1 MVKVVILINK
11 NPEWEEYLQPIL
23 EELKLANITLEYIQD
38 KLTTLHDLED
48 DEVTDHKEEFKNLCL
63 FIKIQLEEKKIELSN
78 NKLDELVK
86 LVNDSLELLQSI
98 EEIDWANEINKFDTK
113 CDKIANDNNP
123 EIIY

>member
-1 MVKVVILINK
+1 MEKILNKIEYNEIIILNYNELIKKDQLYNKVVILINK

-63 FIKIQLEEKKIELSN
+63 FIKIQLEEKNNFPIIQLKIEN
-78 NKLDELVK
+78 
-86 LVNDSLELLQSI
+86 QSQ
-98 EEIDWANEINKFDTK
+98 
-113 CDKIANDNNP
+113 
-123 EIIY
+123 